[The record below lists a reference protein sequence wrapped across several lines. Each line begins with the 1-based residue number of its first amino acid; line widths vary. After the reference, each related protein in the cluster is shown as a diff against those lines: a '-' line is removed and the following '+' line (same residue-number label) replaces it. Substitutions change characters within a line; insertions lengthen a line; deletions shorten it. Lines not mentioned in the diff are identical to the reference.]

1 MDSEELS
8 EYSGNKILG
17 KNNQV
22 NGRPDDD
29 EVHEGGM
36 ESSAQ
41 GEDDG
46 AQDTSQLSPTQT
58 TPGQYTAER
67 RGGVSHTDNLRNFM
81 EEA

>member
-22 NGRPDDD
+22 SGRGEDD

-46 AQDTSQLSPTQT
+46 AQDTSQLSPT
-58 TPGQYTAER
+58 
-67 RGGVSHTDNLRNFM
+67 
-81 EEA
+81 